1 MNKEVSI
8 IYCPAKQVLADYLT
22 KPLQGS
28 QFQTFRDQIMNTNPT
43 SDPHLDNRSVLEKV
57 EAAGQTDD
65 GWNLLTCKRT
75 TGDRQVQI
83 EMPTNSNRSKQTRE
97 TNRFTMLNL
106 SVNEE
111 GETTSTLKESVHKRE
126 GKEVREAICERIGDC
141 DYSLQSSG

>member
-1 MNKEVSI
+1 M
-8 IYCPAKQVLADYLT
+8 
-22 KPLQGS
+22 
-28 QFQTFRDQIMNTNPT
+28 
-43 SDPHLDNRSVLEKV
+43 
-57 EAAGQTDD
+57 
-65 GWNLLTCKRT
+65 
-75 TGDRQVQI
+75 QI